1 MPKASWV
8 KFPYVHKDYVY
19 EGPALR
25 KNWERLHRGDCEPF
39 PKSEAV
45 QEAWRLYH
53 AGDFGAAVEAGV
65 AAGLDGYSAANKAA
79 AIYAT
84 YLEKS
89 DAKKLKILSEAMA
102 RGEEAMTARPK
113 DANAFYFYALS
124 AGRYSQGI
132 SVAKALAQGLGGR
145 VRDALRE
152 AIKLQPKHADA
163 HIALGSWNAEIVG
176 KVGAMMAKLT
186 YGATKDAALESY
198 QKAIKLNPDSAIA
211 RIEYANGLA
220 LLFGKERLKEAE
232 KLYAEA
238 AKMKAADAM
247 ERLDAESAKE

>member
-8 KFPYVHKDYVY
+8 KFPHPDAAYVY
-19 EGPALR
+19 DGPALK

-39 PKSEAV
+39 PKSGAA

-53 AGDFGAAVEAGV
+53 AGEFEAAVEAGV
-65 AAGLDGYSAANKAA
+65 AAGLEGYSAANKAA

-89 DAKKLKILSEAMA
+89 DAKKLKILGDAMA
-102 RGEEAMTARPK
+102 RGEESMAARPK

-132 SVAKALAQGLGGR
+132 SVAKALAQGLGGK
-145 VRDALRE
+145 VRDALLQ

-186 YGATKDAALESY
+186 YGATKDAALQAYE
-198 QKAIKLNPDSAIA
+198 KAIKLNPQSAIA

-232 KLYAEA
+232 RLYAEA
-238 AKMKAADAM
+238 AKMKPADAM
-247 ERLDAESAKE
+247 ERLDSESAKE

>member
-1 MPKASWV
+1 MPKASWI
-8 KFPYVHKDYVY
+8 KFPYADKAYVY
-19 EGPALR
+19 DGPALR

-53 AGDFGAAVEAGV
+53 AGNFGGAVEAGV
-65 AAGLDGYSAANKAA
+65 AAGPDGYSAANKAA

-89 DAKKLKILSEAMA
+89 DAKKLKILGDAMA
-102 RGEEAMTARPK
+102 RGEEAMAARPR
-113 DANAFYFYALS
+113 DANAFYFYALA

-132 SVAKALAQGLGGR
+132 SVAKALAQGLGGK
-145 VRDALRE
+145 VRDALVQ

-176 KVGAMMAKLT
+176 KVGAMMARLT
-186 YGATKDAALESY
+186 YGASKDAALDAY

-232 KLYAEA
+232 RLYAEA
-238 AKMKAADAM
+238 AKMKPADAM
-247 ERLDAESAKE
+247 ERLDSESAKE

>member
-1 MPKASWV
+1 MPKAAWV
-8 KFPYVHKDYVY
+8 KFPYADKAYVY
-19 EGPALR
+19 EGPAL
-25 KNWERLHRGDCEPF
+25 KKSWDRLHRGDCEPF

-53 AGDFGAAVEAGV
+53 AGDFGAAVEAGA
-65 AAGLDGYSAANKAA
+65 AAGVDGYNAANKAA

-89 DAKKLKILSEAMA
+89 DARKLKILADAMA
-102 RGEEAMTARPK
+102 RGEEAMGARPK
-113 DANAFYFYALS
+113 DANAFYFYALA

-145 VRDALRE
+145 VRDALVR

-186 YGATKDAALESY
+186 YGASKDAALENY
-198 QKAIKLNPDSAIA
+198 EKAIKLNPDSAIA
-211 RIEYANGLA
+211 RIECANGLA
-220 LLFGKERLKEAE
+220 LLFGKERLAEAE

-238 AKMKAADAM
+238 ARIKAADAM